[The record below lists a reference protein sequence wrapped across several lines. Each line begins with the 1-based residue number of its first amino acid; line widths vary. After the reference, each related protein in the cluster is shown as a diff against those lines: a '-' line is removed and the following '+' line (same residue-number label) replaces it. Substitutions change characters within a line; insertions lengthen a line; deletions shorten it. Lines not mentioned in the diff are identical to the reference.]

1 MSELPTIRRY
11 LDVVSTPNV
20 ESEIDVIFFE
30 SSNTKSFESAA
41 QRAAFRERWLGRYL
55 KHDPGFAYLAFAGGD
70 IVGYLVGAVDDP
82 ALASRFADIDYFA
95 ALKDVTSVFPA
106 HLHVNVAPTFRNR
119 GIGGQLIER
128 FAGDAKAARAPG
140 VHVVTSADATNVGF
154 YNRNGFLEI
163 ARTGKSGQ
171 LVVLGR
177 RL

>member
-11 LDVVSTPNV
+11 LDVISTPNV
-20 ESEIDVIFFE
+20 ESEIDAIFFE
-30 SSNTKSFESAA
+30 SSNTRSFESDV

-70 IVGYLVGAVDDP
+70 VVGYLVGAIDDP
-82 ALASRFADIDYFA
+82 ALASRFADIGYFA
-95 ALKDVTSVFPA
+95 ALREVTRQFPG
-106 HLHVNVAPTFRNR
+106 HLHVNVAPAFRNQ
-119 GIGGQLIER
+119 GVGGQLIEC
-128 FAGDAKAARAPG
+128 FVKDAKTAGAPG
-140 VHVVTSADATNVGF
+140 VHVVTNADAPNVSF

-177 RL
+177 RI